1 MDKNK
6 SNAVKSTAEDR
17 EIIRIDDKF
26 NKITTGSSKLFYASL
41 VALNILSLVLSMIYI
56 NNKQKL
62 ENANIV
68 LENITWNTVV
78 LLFVIFLCITLLEI
92 LPVYLKNYSRTK
104 SKKFGIVF
112 NSVAIGQFYEYS
124 TVYGNGSRIMS
135 TKYQTLKG
143 MKYNQAII
151 INYSNKF
158 FNNLSFVIYSFIFLF
173 LSLFLWSNSVN
184 IWLYILALLSFVIY
198 LIYVI
203 LVLCFDIYKKSS
215 INFISKVIRFLYKMK
230 IIKDIEK
237 TYGEFLDKMLIYTK
251 GLKQNKWLTFTEIFS
266 KIFVFFLKGVILY
279 YALISMNIGDVSM
292 LGELLFKCVI
302 IELIFKIWPLQRG
315 TLIFEF
321 LFIVM
326 FQNLFFE
333 GYLYWGLI
341 VFRFFDYFIYII
353 KYLLIIM
360 FDKLISKKQSLS
372 N

>member
-6 SNAVKSTAEDR
+6 SNAVRSTAEDR

-143 MKYNQAII
+143 VKYNQAII

-251 GLKQNKWLTFTEIFS
+251 GLKQNKWLTFTEIFFN
-266 KIFVFFLKGVILY
+266 IFVFFLKGVILY

-360 FDKLISKKQSLS
+360 FDKLISKKTIAK
-372 N
+372 